1 MRNKILL
8 LLFALTK
15 ADLLDSVLP
24 KTCPSVLT
32 IYFCV
37 NFRGL
42 SLLFFRDQDIG
53 DKCEGLCELEYVDCA
68 NSCSN
73 SNCLTECAR
82 ALTYCSLGN
91 SFTVNEKPLKKGFV
105 KFF

>member
-1 MRNKILL
+1 MGISI
-8 LLFALTK
+8 
-15 ADLLDSVLP
+15 D
-24 KTCPSVLT
+24 
-32 IYFCV
+32 IFCV
-37 NFRGL
+37 NFSRPQPN
-42 SLLFFRDQDIG
+42 FRDQDVG
-53 DKCEGLCELEYVDCA
+53 DKCEDLCELQYVECT